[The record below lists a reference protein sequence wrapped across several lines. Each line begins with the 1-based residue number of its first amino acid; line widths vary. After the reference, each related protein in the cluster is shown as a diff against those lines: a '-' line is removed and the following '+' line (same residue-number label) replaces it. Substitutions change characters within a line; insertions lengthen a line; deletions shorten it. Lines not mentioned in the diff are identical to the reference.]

1 MQLPAQQRQLAPDVV
16 TDLVNPRH
24 ASDTA
29 LGFMMVPAVLVRLL
43 LPIALVVSFYLFM
56 RGHNQPGGGFVAG
69 LVMSVAFILQYMV
82 AGTQW
87 VEAQMSLRPLRWM
100 GTGLLSPPSPGLA
113 HGGRLPVPDHPHLA
127 FHLPLLGDM
136 HMASALFFD
145 IGVYAVVV
153 GSTLLILTALGHQS
167 VRAHKPS
174 NQAKV
179 VATTEPPDG
188 RSHRNRHR
196 RAGRLR
202 RLILRPRT
210 FQVVMGLCLLSYGVN
225 LFIFS
230 MGSLFIGKEPIIK
243 DGVPQDLLHY
253 TDPLPQA
260 LVLTAIV
267 ISFAMTALFLVVLLA
282 SRG

>member
-1 MQLPAQQRQLAPDVV
+1 
-16 TDLVNPRH
+16 
-24 ASDTA
+24 
-29 LGFMMVPAVLVRLL
+29 
-43 LPIALVVSFYLFM
+43 
-56 RGHNQPGGGFVAG
+56 
-69 LVMSVAFILQYMV
+69 
-82 AGTQW
+82 
-87 VEAQMSLRPLRWM
+87 
-100 GTGLLSPPSPGLA
+100 
-113 HGGRLPVPDHPHLA
+113 
-127 FHLPLLGDM
+127 
-136 HMASALFFD
+136 MASALFFD

-153 GSTLLILTALGHQS
+153 GSTLLILTALAHQS
-167 VRAHKPS
+167 VRAQNRQRSQTRRQK
-174 NQAKV
+174 
-179 VATTEPPDG
+179 EPPDG
-188 RSHRNRHR
+188 RSHCHRHR

-202 RLILRPRT
+202 RLADPAPRT